1 MNIFISYSTRLT
13 VSVFVIF
20 VFLIISGCN
29 VVDSG
34 SSESIDFET
43 DKASYETGQTIR
55 AKITNN
61 TSAAI
66 SFGACAESVDGVVD
80 GEWVS
85 VHMPE
90 ACIEIIYFLDP
101 GESFEHVLVIEKYAP
116 ADRYRIMFLV
126 STNSK
131 TEIIESNSFTI
142 SD

>member
-1 MNIFISYSTRLT
+1 MFTSYSTRPT
-13 VSVFVIF
+13 ASVFVIV
-20 VFLIISGCN
+20 VFLIFSGCN
-29 VVDSG
+29 IVDSG

-43 DKASYETGQTIR
+43 DKASYEIGQTIR

-61 TSAAI
+61 TSGGI

-85 VHMPE
+85 VHIPE
-90 ACIEIIYFLDP
+90 VCIEVIYFLDP
-101 GESFEHVLVIEKYAP
+101 GESFEHGLVIEEYAP

-126 STNSK
+126 SANSK

-142 SD
+142 SG